1 MNIELITQL
10 ASLILIVASGPIVI
24 GLLSLKQGNL

>member
-1 MNIELITQL
+1 MNTELIIQL

>member
-10 ASLILIVASGPIVI
+10 GTLILIVASGPIII